1 MNFESF
7 IAFRY
12 LRARRQQAFVS
23 VISLFSILGVGLGVA
38 ALIVVIGVMNGFS
51 SDLKDKILG
60 VNAHVIVTS
69 LAGGIEDHKLNAQ
82 LARGVEGVVGVMPF
96 VYSEVMLSSRTGV
109 KGAALRGID
118 PESAD
123 KVLALSDDLIE
134 GKVSDLAPGDGPP
147 GIIIGEE
154 LAMRLGLFRLGA
166 VNLLSPAG
174 QKTAAGFTPKIQ
186 PFRVVGIF
194 DTGMYEFDSSLVYV
208 SLEAAQ
214 ELMGFKSDLVSG
226 LEVRVAD
233 VDRADEIAP
242 KVAEALGGHP
252 FYARSWM
259 QMNENLF
266 AALELEKT
274 AMFVILVMIVLVGS
288 FSIVTSLIMLVKE
301 KTKDIA
307 ILMSMG
313 AQEKNIR
320 NIFMI
325 QGTVIGLIGTALGY
339 GVGLPACWLLEKYQ
353 FIKLPR
359 DVYALDHLP
368 VLLEWPDLTVIGLAA
383 FALCFSATIYPAR
396 QASKLEPA
404 EALRY
409 E

>member
-1 MNFESF
+1 
-7 IAFRY
+7 
-12 LRARRQQAFVS
+12 

-60 VNAHVIVTS
+60 VNAHIIVTS
-69 LAGGIEDHKLNAQ
+69 LAGGIEDHKVNAQ
-82 LARGVEGVVGVMPF
+82 LARGVDGVEGVMPF

-123 KVLALSDDLIE
+123 NVLALSDDLIE
-134 GKVSDLAPGDGPP
+134 GSDSDLAQGDGPP

-154 LAMRLGLFRLGA
+154 LAMRLGLFRLA
-166 VNLLSPAG
+166 TVNLLSPAG
-174 QKTAAGFTPKIQ
+174 QRTAAGFTPKIK

-194 DTGMYEFDSSLVYV
+194 DTGMYEFDSSLAYV

-226 LEVRVAD
+226 LEIRVAD
-233 VDRADEIAP
+233 VDKADEIAP
-242 KVAEALGGHP
+242 KVSETLGGHP

-320 NIFMI
+320 NIFML

-339 GVGLPACWLLEKYQ
+339 GVGLLACWLLEKYQ

-368 VLLEWPDLTVIGLAA
+368 VLLEWPDLTIIGLAA

>member
-1 MNFESF
+1 MSFESF

-12 LRARRQQAFVS
+12 LLARRKQTFIS
-23 VISLFSILGVGLGVA
+23 VISLFSILGVGLGTA

-60 VNAHVIVTS
+60 VNAHIIVTS
-69 LAGGIEDHKLNAQ
+69 MAGGMENYRTAAQ
-82 LARGVEGVVGVMPF
+82 LSRGVEGVTGVMPF
-96 VYSEVMLSSRTGV
+96 VYSEVMLSTRHGV
-109 KGAALRGID
+109 KGVALRGID
-118 PESAD
+118 PETAGG
-123 KVLALSDDLIE
+123 VLSLSNDMID
-134 GKVSDLAPGDGPP
+134 GKVSDLARENGPP

-154 LAMRLGLFRLGA
+154 LASRLGITVLST

-174 QKTAAGFTPKIQ
+174 QRTAAGFTPKIK

-194 DTGMYEFDSSLVYV
+194 NSGMYEYDSSLAYV
-208 SLEAAQ
+208 GLKSAQ
-214 ELMGFKSDLVSG
+214 ELLGYSKDVASG
-226 LEVRVAD
+226 LEIRVND
-233 VDRADEIAP
+233 VDRADEIGP
-242 KVAEALGGHP
+242 RVSETLGGHP
-252 FYARSWM
+252 YYVRTWS

-266 AALELEKT
+266 AALQLEKT
-274 AMFVILVMIVLVGS
+274 AMFVILVMIVLVGT
-288 FSIVTSLIMLVKE
+288 FSIVTSLIMLVME

-313 AQEKNIR
+313 AKEKNIR
-320 NIFMI
+320 NIFML
-325 QGTVIGLIGTALGY
+325 QGTIIGLIGTALGFA
-339 GVGLPACWLLEKYQ
+339 VGLPACWLLEKYQ

-368 VLLEWPDLTVIGLAA
+368 VLLEWPDLTIIGLAA
-383 FALCFSATIYPAR
+383 FGLCFIATIYPAR
-396 QASKLEPA
+396 QAAKLQPA

>member
-1 MNFESF
+1 MSFESF

-12 LRARRQQAFVS
+12 LLARRQQAFVS

-60 VNAHVIVTS
+60 VNAHVIITS
-69 LAGGIEDHKLNAQ
+69 LAGGIDDYQVNAQ
-82 LARGVEGVVGVMPF
+82 LARGVDGVLGVMPF
-96 VYSEVMLSSRTGV
+96 VYSEVMLSSRSGV

-118 PESAD
+118 PASAGD
-123 KVLALSDDLIE
+123 VLALSDDLVE
-134 GKVSDLAPGDGPP
+134 GDIADLETGDGPP

-154 LAMRLGLFRLGA
+154 LASRLGVMRLGT

-174 QKTAAGFTPKIQ
+174 QRTAAGFTPKIM

-208 SLEAAQ
+208 NLSAAQ
-214 ELMGFKSDLVSG
+214 ELLGFNEDLVSG

-233 VDRADEIAP
+233 VDRADEIGP
-242 KVAEALGGHP
+242 RVTETLGGHP

-288 FSIVTSLIMLVKE
+288 FSIVTSLIVLVKE

-313 AQEKNIR
+313 AQQKNIR
-320 NIFMI
+320 NIFML

-339 GVGLPACWLLEKYQ
+339 AVGLPMCWLLEKYQ
-353 FIKLPR
+353 FIELPR

-368 VLLEWPDLTVIGLAA
+368 VLLAWTDLTIIGLAA

-396 QASKLEPA
+396 QASKLQPA